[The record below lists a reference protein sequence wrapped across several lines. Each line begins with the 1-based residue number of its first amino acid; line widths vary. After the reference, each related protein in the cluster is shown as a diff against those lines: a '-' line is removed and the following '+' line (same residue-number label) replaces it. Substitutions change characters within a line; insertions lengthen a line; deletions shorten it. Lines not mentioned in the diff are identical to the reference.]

1 MVKENDFLR
10 TVQFI
15 QENGQGGLKNPGG
28 GMVTQNSKTNSENG
42 GNMFLLGVFLI
53 GTHPKSTKS

>member
-1 MVKENDFLR
+1 MIFLER
-10 TVQFI
+10 SNSFRKMAKGVSKI
-15 QENGQGGLKNPGG
+15 LGG

-42 GNMFLLGVFLI
+42 GNMFLLGVFLT